1 MAINMVSRDGAL
13 ASSRTGRLLVLLALP
28 CVSHASQL
36 PPAVENAVD
45 FCISSRWGFSCFD
58 ASTTSRGVIARAGM
72 AGVGRMVGRGALATM
87 GAVVA
92 RETWVTMK
100 ELQQNKAGMAH
111 QSLKQW
117 LTNGPLPERQGPTAP
132 MPAPAGITTGPIL
145 VADAV
150 ADAVAAEPM
159 LAADAVAAE
168 VPSGLEE
175 AGPGVNADAWLA
187 AEDTVSPAAPAPA
200 TPVPTSSMPAAAAS
214 TMEADISTS
223 LDAAAAAPRVGA
235 AASALGP
242 RAVASLPRSFP
253 SRSRARR

>member
-1 MAINMVSRDGAL
+1 MAINMVYRDGAL

-58 ASTTSRGVIARAGM
+58 ASTTSRGVMARAGM
-72 AGVGRMVGRGALATM
+72 AGMGRMVGRGALATM

-111 QSLKQW
+111 QSLRQW

-132 MPAPAGITTGPIL
+132 APAPAGITTGPIL

-159 LAADAVAAE
+159 LAADAVAVE
-168 VPSGLEE
+168 PSGLEE
-175 AGPGVNADAWLA
+175 AGLGANADAWLA
-187 AEDTVSPAAPAPA
+187 AEDTPAAPAPA
-200 TPVPTSSMPAAAAS
+200 TPAPTSSMPAAAAS
-214 TMEADISTS
+214 TMKADISAS
-223 LDAAAAAPRVGA
+223 LDAAPAARVGA
-235 AASALGP
+235 ALGP

-253 SRSRARR
+253 SRSRVRR